1 MDVKSAFLNGIL
13 EKEVFIKQPSEYIK
27 KGQDKQVY
35 KLNKALYGLKQAPRA
50 WHTRIDTYLLQH
62 GFQKS
67 HFEHTLYI
75 KSNYYGDITVVCLY
89 VDDLIFIGNYQ
100 QMFEDFKEVMKQ
112 QFEMTNLGLMSY
124 FLGIEVQQANYG
136 IFISQKNYA

>member
-13 EKEVFIKQPSEYIK
+13 EKEVFIKQPPEYIK

-35 KLNKALYGLKQAPRA
+35 KLNKALYGLKQAPCA

-67 HFEHTLYI
+67 HLSTHFTLSQI
-75 KSNYYGDITVVCLY
+75 L
-89 VDDLIFIGNYQ
+89 
-100 QMFEDFKEVMKQ
+100 MVMK
-112 QFEMTNLGLMSY
+112 LL
-124 FLGIEVQQANYG
+124 
-136 IFISQKNYA
+136 YASMWMIQSLQEIVNKCLKILRR